1 MVATA
6 ELAIPVDSR
15 VEHVLDR
22 VNYLYDINQ
31 AQFPERIRIRSI
43 IDGGAQGIKALLGS
57 RIKMS
62 SSELIPVANLL
73 DSGLRKLAQ
82 KLGRR
87 PDLRILPFG
96 NEDSETARKNAELRE
111 RILTA
116 YDEGD
121 AREMQL
127 PQVGRWLPG
136 YGFAV
141 WIIRE
146 RIDTNGFPYPSAELR
161 DPFDVYPGPWGPN
174 AQPEDMAII
183 RTVPARSLARRY
195 PQHAAKILENAQHKR
210 QSGGAVLLGR
220 NSSTRSW
227 DNQSGDGLQVA
238 EYYDTVGTWVVIPEK
253 HLVVDFVPNPLH
265 TGARF
270 VLVKRFVFNQ
280 LQSQYAHIV
289 GLMGMMAKMN
299 ILGQIA
305 LEDGVFTETNVFG
318 EMETGQYEKGRNATN
333 FLSPGT
339 RVEKPV
345 AQIPVQLFQQIDRIE
360 RQLRISGGYPVQDDG
375 ANPAN
380 TAATGRGLERLDFN
394 PSLEIREYQTAIAN
408 ALVRVD
414 RKLLEWD
421 ETLYADQSK
430 PLVGHIKGAPFNTS
444 YTPKTAINGNYLS
457 RRIYGVMAGWDEP
470 EKIVTGL
477 QLLQGEIID
486 TETMQEN
493 LDGLENISVINER
506 IRLKKAE
513 QAMFD
518 TITNN
523 AINGDPAAKLLLAEL
538 IESGGKNFA
547 QILKKFL
554 SPEEP
559 DLSDDEQAFLEAQL
573 QAQQGGQP
581 GAPQG
586 PPPDVTTV
594 LSQLQQGGG
603 VGGGGI
609 QTVGRLG

>member
-1 MVATA
+1 MVATSTA
-6 ELAIPVDSR
+6 LAIPVESS
-15 VEHVLDR
+15 VEHILER
-22 VNYLYDINQ
+22 VNYLHDINQ
-31 AQFPERIRIRSI
+31 AQLPDRIRIRSI
-43 IDGGAQGIKALLGS
+43 IDGGPAGIRALLGK
-57 RIKMS
+57 RIKLD

-82 KLGRR
+82 KLGRK

-96 NEDSETARKNAELRE
+96 NEDSERARKNAELRE
-111 RILTA
+111 RILSA

-127 PQVGRWLPG
+127 PQIGRWLPG

-146 RIDTNGFPYPSAELR
+146 RIDANGFPYPSAELR
-161 DPFDVYPGPWGPN
+161 DPFDVYPGPWGAN
-174 AQPEDMAII
+174 TQPEDMAII
-183 RTVPARSLARRY
+183 RTVPHRILARRY
-195 PQHAAKILENAQHKR
+195 PQHSVKILENTQQRRHS
-210 QSGGAVLLGR
+210 SGGVLLHHG
-220 NSSTRSW
+220 SSRSW

-238 EYYDTVGTWVVIPEK
+238 EYYDSAGTWIVIPEK
-253 HLVVDFVPNPLH
+253 RLVVDFVPNPLQ

-270 VLVKRFVFNQ
+270 VLVKRFVFNE
-280 LQSQYAHIV
+280 LIGQYAHII

-305 LEDGVFTETNVFG
+305 LEDGVFTETNIFG

-345 AQIPVQLFQQIDRIE
+345 AQIPVQLFQQIDRVE

-394 PSLEIREYQTAIAN
+394 PSLEIREYQTAMGN
-408 ALVRVD
+408 GLVRVD

-421 ETLYADQSK
+421 EILYANQAK

-444 YTPKTAINGNYLS
+444 YTPKAAIAGNFMS

-486 TETMQEN
+486 VETMQEN

-513 QAMFD
+513 QAMMD

-538 IESGGKNFA
+538 IDSGGKNFA

-554 SPEEP
+554 TPEEP
-559 DLSDDEQAFLEAQL
+559 QISDEEQAFLEAQL

-594 LSQLQQGGG
+594 LSQLRQGGS
-603 VGGGGI
+603 VGGGGV
-609 QTVGRLG
+609 QTVGQL